1 MLPKIGDMF
10 SMLLVLERVLNM
22 LRISNISI
30 PHPQPDMYRV

>member
-22 LRISNISI
+22 LSISNFHSA
-30 PHPQPDMYRV
+30 PTARHV